1 MALDRGR
8 SIMSIR
14 RMTLEINSAALV
26 NAHPLNPLIEGRRE
40 ERAVPL
46 TLNVR
51 RHALANRRNLL
62 RPQKAVSRG
71 VFVRPRGGLPT
82 SCTSMGLR
90 PTSLRSRSLRN
101 PLLAA
106 KQQFARYVGQ
116 RASRSASL
124 HRRFV

>member
-1 MALDRGR
+1 
-8 SIMSIR
+8 MSIR

-71 VFVRPRGGLPT
+71 VFVRPWRPAYVVYQH
-82 SCTSMGLR
+82 GLR